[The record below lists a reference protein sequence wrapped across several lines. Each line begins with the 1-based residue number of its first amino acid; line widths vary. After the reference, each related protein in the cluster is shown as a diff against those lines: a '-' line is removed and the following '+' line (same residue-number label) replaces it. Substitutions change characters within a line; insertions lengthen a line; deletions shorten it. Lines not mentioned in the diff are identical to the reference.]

1 MDLMRKCF
9 GSIQH
14 SFFSRRGYVSLLISV
29 VLLALVACDGKSEKS
44 QLGFADETQSTSA
57 TQAVV
62 RVVTAPVRVSQKQNA
77 ISLTGSLEADERA
90 KVACRVAGIVQ
101 EIYVERGSLV
111 KKGDRLLQLDP
122 VDARN
127 SLAEGEASV
136 AELRARLG
144 LKEGDNAPFVAEEMP
159 EVKAV
164 KAALD
169 LAELNFKRFEEL
181 NNQKVLA
188 KSEFDRGRAER
199 DASREQYKQTLRQ
212 ASQLYQSYKTALA
225 RLTTLRQGL
234 TDTLVLAPFDG
245 IVAEKLVATGEH
257 VDLMM
262 GGGRVIELVKANP
275 LRLALT
281 VPQQYAEQVRQGQ
294 TVAFSVDGFPGETF
308 QGRITYIG
316 PALEAASRSLKVEA
330 LVDNPDHRLRPGFF
344 ATANLGL
351 GRETAVSQVPESA
364 ISRNDDVT
372 RVFVVREGAAHER
385 IVTVGETKDGF
396 TEILNGLNPEDRVV
410 TSPSSVQD
418 GCRVQE

>member
-1 MDLMRKCF
+1 MVLMSKRLWFCKK
-9 GSIQH
+9 S
-14 SFFSRRGYVSLLISV
+14 SVAFSGILPLL
-29 VLLALVACDGKSEKS
+29 LLSTLLTVTACNGKTEKS
-44 QLGFADETQSTSA
+44 QLGFADETQTTSSTQS
-57 TQAVV
+57 VV
-62 RVVTAPVRVSQKQNA
+62 RVTTAPVRVSQKQTA
-77 ISLTGSLEADERA
+77 ISLTGSLEGDERA

-127 SLAEGEASV
+127 SLAEGEAAA
-136 AELRARLG
+136 AELRVRLG
-144 LKEGDNAPFVAEEMP
+144 LKEGDSAPFVAEEMP

-164 KAALD
+164 KASLD

-188 KSEFDRGRAER
+188 KSEFDRARSER

-212 ASQLYQSYKTALA
+212 ATQLYQSYKTALT

-234 TDTLVLAPFDG
+234 TDTLVTAPFDG
-245 IVAEKLVATGEH
+245 IVAEKLVSTGEH

-262 GGGRVIELVKANP
+262 GGGRVIELVKVNP

-281 VPQQYAEQVRQGQ
+281 VPQQYADQVSQGQ

-308 QGRITYIG
+308 QGRVTYIG
-316 PALEAASRSLKVEA
+316 PSLEAASRSLKVEA
-330 LVDNPDHRLRPGFF
+330 LVENPDHRLRPGFF

-351 GRETAVSQVPESA
+351 GQESSIVLAPESA
-364 ISRNDDVT
+364 ISRDGDVT
-372 RVFVVREGAAHER
+372 RVFVVQEGKAHER
-385 IVTVGETKDGF
+385 IVTTGEAKDGF
-396 TEILNGLNPEDRVV
+396 VEILNGLTQQDRVV
-410 TSPSSVQD
+410 TSPSSVPD
-418 GCRVQE
+418 GATVQE

>member
-1 MDLMRKCF
+1 MSKRFRFCKKSSVASSGIMPLL
-9 GSIQH
+9 
-14 SFFSRRGYVSLLISV
+14 LLIA
-29 VLLALVACDGKSEKS
+29 LLAATACNSKTEKS
-44 QLGFADETQSTSA
+44 QLGFADETQATSA
-57 TQAVV
+57 TQSVV
-62 RVVTAPVRVSQKQNA
+62 RVTTAPVRVSQKQNA
-77 ISLTGSLEADERA
+77 ISLTGSLEGDERA

-144 LKEGDNAPFVAEEMP
+144 LKEGENVPFVAEEMP

-164 KAALD
+164 KASLD

-212 ASQLYQSYKTALA
+212 ASQLYQSYKTALT
-225 RLTTLRQGL
+225 RLATLRQGL
-234 TDTLVLAPFDG
+234 TDTLVTAPFDG
-245 IVAEKLVATGEH
+245 IVAEKLVSMGEH

-262 GGGRVIELVKANP
+262 GGGRVIELVKVNP

-281 VPQQYAEQVRQGQ
+281 VPQQYAGQVSQGQ
-294 TVAFSVDGFPGETF
+294 TVTFSVDGFPGETF
-308 QGRITYIG
+308 QGRVTYIG
-316 PALEAASRSLKVEA
+316 PSLETASRSLKVEA
-330 LVDNPDHRLRPGFF
+330 LVENPDHRLRPGFF

-351 GRETAVSQVPESA
+351 GQESSIVLAPETAVSREG
-364 ISRNDDVT
+364 DVT
-372 RVFVVREGAAHER
+372 RVFVVQEGKAHER
-385 IVTVGETKDGF
+385 IVTTGEAKDGF
-396 TEILNGLNPEDRVV
+396 VEILNGLTQQDRVV
-410 TSPSSVQD
+410 TAPSSVPD
-418 GCRVQE
+418 GATVQE